1 VPTQSIVDQTEPGIS
16 EGALRSQAY
25 MVLQTT
31 PVYSTLKE
39 RYGDERLD
47 HWDNFSLEKIN
58 EIESDLGIKTFDV
71 EVSPLMCP
79 NDKEYD
85 KIYKRDQTPQLF
97 QPRPDVGP
105 MISEHSGAQHSRF
118 SGKQYIS
125 SCGEGT
131 RHSHGISGK
140 GTRGLRMPQINK
152 FVGNLQPGRIIMVHR
167 VFKNERNRVTG
178 YYATGYSESEGDKG
192 APKLVTG
199 YIKYWTPPPFQ
210 DDYTEGVSYKAAE
223 KTGPILVPTLDYDD
237 FAASQA
243 RREFTASDHLA
254 DDWMRKLKD
263 QLSPG
268 RELFE
273 LQQGMV
279 TEYDK
284 KGMSKFKVADKFVDA
299 IKSHKHD
306 DGSGARNYLE
316 KKIDRIVLVDN
327 DPGYEAKGAP
337 IPFRTLDMHWD
348 SFSDEGA
355 DTFARRVFRAGLEGL
370 GGSGPNSMKLLTS
383 KSRISDEGWQ
393 PWRWKAGGSSPGS
406 HDDEEKAIHDAWFI
420 QMADEWNMLNSSG
433 QPAMSLRYALDYN
446 DVTHGPYAK
455 RATFGG
461 AEHFTGLK
469 QGALRLPG
477 LKQDPYGDIYREVL
491 AHAAF
496 DSKLKNEREH
506 SNPSMI
512 PWGSGLN
519 GHEPVSTARGL
530 DEWAVLFTFMNCT
543 KCRKAGFRPH
553 FEQRAKKYML
563 GQVRAVARDKHDF
576 HDTDAPP
583 PDMPPEAD
591 DAPLPD
597 MPLEADEEIET
608 VVKETHIEAVT
619 GAKAEA
625 DAKAPASVEKVGD
638 AEALKLPLQ
647 ISKRKGNTARAD
659 QIKNIIDQTGRTA
672 SPSADA
678 DNPVAFMRA
687 RGKRAPLSVTEKAAL
702 RAELSGMKVRAL
714 TRRAEEVGVDDEK
727 LDQAEGVEDLI
738 ALIVTASAGQPEP
751 VPDAAATEPAPD
763 AAATDRRARNAA
775 RDAQMFEAAWARSA
789 AKIAA
794 RHEGK

>member
-1 VPTQSIVDQTEPGIS
+1 MPTQSIVDQTKPGIS

-31 PVYSTLKE
+31 PVYSTIKK
-39 RYGDERLD
+39 RYGGERLD
-47 HWDNFSLEKIN
+47 NWDNFSLEKIA
-58 EIESDLGIKTFDV
+58 EIESDLGEKTFDE

-79 NDKEYD
+79 HDKEYE
-85 KIYKRDQTPQLF
+85 KVYKSSSGSPQLF
-97 QPRPDVGP
+97 QPIPDLGP
-105 MISEHSGAQHSRF
+105 LISEHSGAQHSRVT
-118 SGKQYIS
+118 GREYIS
-125 SCGEGT
+125 SCGEGA

-140 GTRGLRMPQINK
+140 GTRGLRIPQINK

-178 YYATGYSESEGDKG
+178 YYASGYSESEDKG

-199 YIKYWTPPPFQ
+199 YIKYWSPSPFK
-210 DDYTEGVSYKAAE
+210 DDSTEEESYKAAE
-223 KTGPILVPTLDYDD
+223 KTGPILVPTLDYDT
-237 FAASQA
+237 FAASHSH
-243 RREFTASDHLA
+243 REFTAPDHLA
-254 DDWMRKLKD
+254 DDWMIKLKD
-263 QLSPG
+263 QLSLG

-299 IKSHKHD
+299 IKSHKHG
-306 DGSGARNYLE
+306 DGIGAHNYLE
-316 KKIDRIVLVDN
+316 KKIDLIVLVDN

-348 SFSDEGA
+348 SFSDEEGA
-355 DTFARRVFRAGLEGL
+355 PQVRRVFRAGLEGL

-420 QMADEWNMLNSSG
+420 QMAGEWNMLISSG
-433 QPAMSLRYALDYN
+433 QPAMNLRYALDYN
-446 DVTHGPYAK
+446 DVTRGPYAK
-455 RATFGG
+455 RVTFGG

-469 QGALRLPG
+469 QGALRIPG
-477 LKQDPYGDIYREVL
+477 IKQGQYGDL
-491 AHAAF
+491 HLHLLHAAF

-519 GHEPVSTARGL
+519 GQTAAGTAAAEL
-530 DEWAVLFTFMNCT
+530 AMKAVDFTFMNCT
-543 KCRKAGFRPH
+543 KCRKEGFRPH
-553 FEQRAKKYML
+553 IDIAGVKGEWH
-563 GQVRAVARDKHDF
+563 RDNHDIQ
-576 HDTDAPP
+576 DTDAPP

-591 DAPLPD
+591 DAPPPD
-597 MPLEADEEIET
+597 MPPEAD
-608 VVKETHIEAVT
+608 
-619 GAKAEA
+619 
-625 DAKAPASVEKVGD
+625 DPKVDD
-638 AEALKLPLQ
+638 AEALKLLLQ
-647 ISKRKGNTARAD
+647 ISKGKGDKTRTD
-659 QIKNIIDQTGRTA
+659 KIKEQIAQTGRTA

-678 DNPVAFMRA
+678 DNPVEFMRA
-687 RGKRAPLSVTEKAAL
+687 RRKRVAAL

-727 LDQAEGVEDLI
+727 LDQAATPEDLI
-738 ALIVTASAGQPEP
+738 ALIVTASE
-751 VPDAAATEPAPD
+751 
-763 AAATDRRARNAA
+763 AA
-775 RDAQMFEAAWARSA
+775 RQVQQ
-789 AKIAA
+789 
-794 RHEGK
+794 GK